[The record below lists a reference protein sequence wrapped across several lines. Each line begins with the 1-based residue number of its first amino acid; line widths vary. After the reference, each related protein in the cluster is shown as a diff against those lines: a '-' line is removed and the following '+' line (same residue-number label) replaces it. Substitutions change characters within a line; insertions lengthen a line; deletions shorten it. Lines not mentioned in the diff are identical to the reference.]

1 MARTL
6 RVLAM
11 VMGVSCALIGLY
23 HFGLGQASVPGAGA
37 STATIDSRER
47 FYSAIFFGFGLAW
60 IWAARQT
67 PISSTVI
74 RMLSAVFLLGGVGRL
89 ISLAALGSPHWLQIA
104 EMVVE
109 VLLPPVFFLV
119 SAADEKAATRAGADG
134 NRAPAA

>member
-60 IWAARQT
+60 IWAARRT
-67 PISSTVI
+67 PISSTAI

-109 VLLPPVFFLV
+109 VLLPPVFFLL